1 MSAELPADSPDGAAD
16 DTPKVSVTLFYLVSV
31 PFFVFL
37 FFSPFNLIDFCTF
50 PWLIFY
56 AHNRGGESLA

>member
-31 PFFVFL
+31 LFCFSFL
-37 FFSPFNLIDFCTF
+37 FRRLI
-50 PWLIFY
+50 WSIFV
-56 AHNRGGESLA
+56 HFLG